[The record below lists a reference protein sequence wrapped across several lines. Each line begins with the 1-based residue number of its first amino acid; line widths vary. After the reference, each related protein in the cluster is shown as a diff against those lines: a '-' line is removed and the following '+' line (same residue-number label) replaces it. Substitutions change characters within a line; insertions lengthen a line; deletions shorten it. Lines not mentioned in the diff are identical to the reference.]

1 MHKSEHHFL
10 FANIS
15 KRKREKNVPT
25 ACFGC
30 IRRNSQNLNSQ
41 INSILLEN
49 FASNELHFNPI
60 KSETDR
66 RFLIV
71 CMESYAIHSVIPIK
85 VVEFRNTRVYK
96 GNLQPHFHWENEA
109 RFKCIRYTIHTHDP
123 LYRNTTTPTTINDS
137 VHKFC
142 ITFSHHC
149 NSISLN
155 LIWRCFEIEYCAW
168 VRLPYQ
174 KLFKWCVFQEYFVH
188 MDACT
193 FVV

>member
-1 MHKSEHHFL
+1 MNKVCIKSEHHFL
-10 FANIS
+10 FANIA
-15 KRKREKNVPT
+15 KRQRRKKRT
-25 ACFGC
+25 TCFGR
-30 IRRNSQNLNSQ
+30 IRQISQNLNSQ

-96 GNLQPHFHWENEA
+96 GNLQPHFHWKTRQNSSA
-109 RFKCIRYTIHTHDP
+109 SNTHDP
-123 LYRNTTTPTTINDS
+123 LYRNTTPTTINDS

-155 LIWRCFEIEYCAW
+155 LI
-168 VRLPYQ
+168 
-174 KLFKWCVFQEYFVH
+174 
-188 MDACT
+188 
-193 FVV
+193 